1 MAELA
6 VSIAVN
12 VLLGIVLAALLYR
25 RRADDGGLLGGAG
38 EALDVY
44 RSRFPDTQGAATVS
58 ADRRAALIELPKDA
72 GIGLVQ
78 RQGRR
83 WNARLLAPGEVRSV
97 KHSPPDALDVEFAD
111 FGWPRARIRIA
122 DPAARAAWM
131 ARLDARAAGA
141 PPRSVRHA

>member
-6 VSIAVN
+6 ISIAVN

-38 EALDVY
+38 EAMDVF

-58 ADRRAALIELPKDA
+58 ADRRAALIELPRDT

-83 WNARLLAPGEVRSV
+83 WNARLLAPGEIRSV
-97 KHSPPDALDVEFAD
+97 KQSPPDALEVELAD

-122 DPAARAAWM
+122 DPGARAAWM
-131 ARLDARAAGA
+131 ARLGAGG
-141 PPRSVRHA
+141 PPASVRHA